1 MSYAMP
7 SRKRI
12 AHLIVRL
19 DTGGAEKSLFRLIR
33 HTRRELEHEVLCLG
47 PASPI
52 SADIESLGVTVHAF
66 DYPRVG
72 LLALW
77 RAWRRLRRLRPD
89 VLQGWMYLGN
99 LFASILSLGLPTAA
113 IVWNIRNSPEI
124 LQAERL
130 RTRVAMQL
138 ARLPGLTPDHV
149 IYNSAAAVSAHAG
162 LGYNKVAHDVIV
174 NGIDVDEYQTDDE
187 ARRQLRDD
195 CGVGEALWVGMVC
208 RYHPLKGVAD
218 FLAAGAALR
227 RDHPGIRLML
237 AGPGMTA
244 ENAALGADI
253 AAAGLQTDAVD
264 LLGPLT
270 DVVPVLS
277 ALDLLVLASHR
288 EGTPNILLEAMAA
301 GLMTVATRVGDVPRI
316 LEDERRLV
324 APGNVD
330 ELKTKMIAA
339 LDAEDTCARQQA
351 ERARV
356 MERYGVRACMDA
368 YLDTYARVHPA

>member
-1 MSYAMP
+1 MP

-19 DTGGAEKSLFRLIR
+19 DTGGAEKSLYRLVR
-33 HTRRELEHEVLCLG
+33 HTRSELEHEVLCLG

-52 SADIESLGVTVHAF
+52 SADLESLGVAVHCF

-72 LLALW
+72 PLALW
-77 RAWRRLRRLRPD
+77 RAWRALRRSRPD

-99 LFASILSLGLPTAA
+99 LLASILSLGLPTAA
-113 IVWNIRNSPEI
+113 IVWNIRNSPEN

-149 IYNSAAAVSAHAG
+149 IYNSAAAVAAHAG
-162 LGYNKVAHDVIV
+162 LGYNKADHGVIV
-174 NGIDVDEYQTDDE
+174 NGIDVDEYQADAE
-187 ARRQLRDD
+187 ARRRLREEY
-195 CGVGEALWVGMVC
+195 GVGEAIWVGMVC

-244 ENAALGADI
+244 ENSSLTEDVT
-253 AAAGLQTDAVD
+253 AAGLKTDEVD
-264 LLGPLT
+264 LLGPLA
-270 DVVPVLS
+270 DAVPVLS
-277 ALDLLVLASHR
+277 ALDLLVLASYR

-324 APGNVD
+324 TPGNVD
-330 ELKTKMIAA
+330 ELKAKIVVA
-339 LDAEDTCARQQA
+339 LDAQDPCARRRA

-356 MERYGVRACMDA
+356 MERYGIRACMDA